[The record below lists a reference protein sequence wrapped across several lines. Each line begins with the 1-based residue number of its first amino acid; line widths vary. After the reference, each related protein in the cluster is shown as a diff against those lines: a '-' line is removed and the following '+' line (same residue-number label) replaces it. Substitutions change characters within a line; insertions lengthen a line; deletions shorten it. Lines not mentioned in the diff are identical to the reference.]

1 MVDNVR
7 RECIMS
13 MYEIY
18 PLSRKLVFD
27 TFDKK
32 KYDITRTQQ
41 IIMLSLCIEGTLTM
55 SQLASKINT
64 SNEQATRAVAQLV
77 DKGFVIRMQNPDN
90 RRVINIRLTDE
101 AMRFMEKMKNEILD
115 DILGKFSGISDGD
128 MKKMFDTTVEADKV
142 IAYNLFPQTA
152 TNGTGA
158 STTDVKTSMPHFVL
172 KLATSGTASTRWLTI
187 RALRTTDALPGTLV
201 TSFDAGKVYV
211 LNAADIN
218 INQYSAKLKVTA
230 NDTAGPEIPEPIDP
244 TDPNPEPVGKDLDV
258 LVKITEWTIVNV
270 KPEW

>member
-41 IIMLSLCIEGTLTM
+41 IIMLSLCIEGT
-55 SQLASKINT
+55 LASKINT

-115 DILGKFSGISDGD
+115 DILGKFSSVSDSD
-128 MKKMFDTTVEADKV
+128 MKKMKDALVFINSILK
-142 IAYNLFPQTA
+142 
-152 TNGTGA
+152 
-158 STTDVKTSMPHFVL
+158 KVL
-172 KLATSGTASTRWLTI
+172 K
-187 RALRTTDALPGTLV
+187 
-201 TSFDAGKVYV
+201 
-211 LNAADIN
+211 
-218 INQYSAKLKVTA
+218 
-230 NDTAGPEIPEPIDP
+230 
-244 TDPNPEPVGKDLDV
+244 
-258 LVKITEWTIVNV
+258 
-270 KPEW
+270 

>member
-32 KYDITRTQQ
+32 KDDITRTQQ

-115 DILGKFSGISDGD
+115 DILGKFSSVSDSD
-128 MKKMFDTTVEADKV
+128 MKKMKDALVFINSILK
-142 IAYNLFPQTA
+142 
-152 TNGTGA
+152 
-158 STTDVKTSMPHFVL
+158 KVL
-172 KLATSGTASTRWLTI
+172 K
-187 RALRTTDALPGTLV
+187 
-201 TSFDAGKVYV
+201 
-211 LNAADIN
+211 
-218 INQYSAKLKVTA
+218 
-230 NDTAGPEIPEPIDP
+230 
-244 TDPNPEPVGKDLDV
+244 
-258 LVKITEWTIVNV
+258 
-270 KPEW
+270 

>member
-115 DILGKFSGISDGD
+115 DILGKFSSVSDSD
-128 MKKMFDTTVEADKV
+128 MKKMKYYT
-142 IAYNLFPQTA
+142 
-152 TNGTGA
+152 
-158 STTDVKTSMPHFVL
+158 
-172 KLATSGTASTRWLTI
+172 
-187 RALRTTDALPGTLV
+187 
-201 TSFDAGKVYV
+201 
-211 LNAADIN
+211 
-218 INQYSAKLKVTA
+218 
-230 NDTAGPEIPEPIDP
+230 EI
-244 TDPNPEPVGKDLDV
+244 
-258 LVKITEWTIVNV
+258 
-270 KPEW
+270 

>member
-32 KYDITRTQQ
+32 EYDITRTQQ

-115 DILGKFSGISDGD
+115 DILGKFSSVSDSD
-128 MKKMFDTTVEADKV
+128 MKKMKDALVFINSILK
-142 IAYNLFPQTA
+142 
-152 TNGTGA
+152 
-158 STTDVKTSMPHFVL
+158 KVL
-172 KLATSGTASTRWLTI
+172 K
-187 RALRTTDALPGTLV
+187 
-201 TSFDAGKVYV
+201 
-211 LNAADIN
+211 
-218 INQYSAKLKVTA
+218 
-230 NDTAGPEIPEPIDP
+230 
-244 TDPNPEPVGKDLDV
+244 
-258 LVKITEWTIVNV
+258 
-270 KPEW
+270 

>member
-27 TFDKK
+27 AFDKK

-115 DILGKFSGISDGD
+115 DILGKFSSVSDSD
-128 MKKMFDTTVEADKV
+128 MKKMKDALVFINSILK
-142 IAYNLFPQTA
+142 
-152 TNGTGA
+152 
-158 STTDVKTSMPHFVL
+158 KVL
-172 KLATSGTASTRWLTI
+172 K
-187 RALRTTDALPGTLV
+187 
-201 TSFDAGKVYV
+201 
-211 LNAADIN
+211 
-218 INQYSAKLKVTA
+218 
-230 NDTAGPEIPEPIDP
+230 
-244 TDPNPEPVGKDLDV
+244 
-258 LVKITEWTIVNV
+258 
-270 KPEW
+270 

>member
-115 DILGKFSGISDGD
+115 DILGKFSSVSDIRRSQNGIAGQEENPASRILFYFG
-128 MKKMFDTTVEADKV
+128 KKGGRTC
-142 IAYNLFPQTA
+142 IRRNQLFPKAEALTA
-152 TNGTGA
+152 KA
-158 STTDVKTSMPHFVL
+158 V
-172 KLATSGTASTRWLTI
+172 
-187 RALRTTDALPGTLV
+187 
-201 TSFDAGKVYV
+201 
-211 LNAADIN
+211 
-218 INQYSAKLKVTA
+218 
-230 NDTAGPEIPEPIDP
+230 
-244 TDPNPEPVGKDLDV
+244 
-258 LVKITEWTIVNV
+258 
-270 KPEW
+270 

>member
-27 TFDKK
+27 TFDNK

-115 DILGKFSGISDGD
+115 DILGKFSSVSDSD
-128 MKKMFDTTVEADKV
+128 MKKMKDALVFINSILK
-142 IAYNLFPQTA
+142 
-152 TNGTGA
+152 
-158 STTDVKTSMPHFVL
+158 KVL
-172 KLATSGTASTRWLTI
+172 K
-187 RALRTTDALPGTLV
+187 
-201 TSFDAGKVYV
+201 
-211 LNAADIN
+211 
-218 INQYSAKLKVTA
+218 
-230 NDTAGPEIPEPIDP
+230 
-244 TDPNPEPVGKDLDV
+244 
-258 LVKITEWTIVNV
+258 
-270 KPEW
+270 

>member
-7 RECIMS
+7 RECLMS

-18 PLSRKLVFD
+18 PRIRKSVLD

-115 DILGKFSGISDGD
+115 DILGKFSSVSDSD
-128 MKKMFDTTVEADKV
+128 MKKMKDALVFINSILK
-142 IAYNLFPQTA
+142 
-152 TNGTGA
+152 
-158 STTDVKTSMPHFVL
+158 KVL
-172 KLATSGTASTRWLTI
+172 K
-187 RALRTTDALPGTLV
+187 
-201 TSFDAGKVYV
+201 
-211 LNAADIN
+211 
-218 INQYSAKLKVTA
+218 
-230 NDTAGPEIPEPIDP
+230 
-244 TDPNPEPVGKDLDV
+244 
-258 LVKITEWTIVNV
+258 
-270 KPEW
+270 

>member
-101 AMRFMEKMKNEILD
+101 AMRFMEKMKNVIHTA
-115 DILGKFSGISDGD
+115 FA
-128 MKKMFDTTVEADKV
+128 TAD
-142 IAYNLFPQTA
+142 YFLCLCHNSLLFKHLFKYTIYKYKC
-152 TNGTGA
+152 
-158 STTDVKTSMPHFVL
+158 VLHFFHI
-172 KLATSGTASTRWLTI
+172 TI
-187 RALRTTDALPGTLV
+187 
-201 TSFDAGKVYV
+201 
-211 LNAADIN
+211 
-218 INQYSAKLKVTA
+218 
-230 NDTAGPEIPEPIDP
+230 
-244 TDPNPEPVGKDLDV
+244 
-258 LVKITEWTIVNV
+258 
-270 KPEW
+270 

>member
-32 KYDITRTQQ
+32 KHDITRTQQ

-115 DILGKFSGISDGD
+115 DILGKFSSVSDSD
-128 MKKMFDTTVEADKV
+128 MKKMKDALVFINSILK
-142 IAYNLFPQTA
+142 
-152 TNGTGA
+152 
-158 STTDVKTSMPHFVL
+158 KVL
-172 KLATSGTASTRWLTI
+172 K
-187 RALRTTDALPGTLV
+187 
-201 TSFDAGKVYV
+201 
-211 LNAADIN
+211 
-218 INQYSAKLKVTA
+218 
-230 NDTAGPEIPEPIDP
+230 
-244 TDPNPEPVGKDLDV
+244 
-258 LVKITEWTIVNV
+258 
-270 KPEW
+270 

>member
-32 KYDITRTQQ
+32 KYD

-115 DILGKFSGISDGD
+115 DILGKFSSVSDSD
-128 MKKMFDTTVEADKV
+128 MKKMKDALVFINSILK
-142 IAYNLFPQTA
+142 
-152 TNGTGA
+152 
-158 STTDVKTSMPHFVL
+158 KVL
-172 KLATSGTASTRWLTI
+172 K
-187 RALRTTDALPGTLV
+187 
-201 TSFDAGKVYV
+201 
-211 LNAADIN
+211 
-218 INQYSAKLKVTA
+218 
-230 NDTAGPEIPEPIDP
+230 
-244 TDPNPEPVGKDLDV
+244 
-258 LVKITEWTIVNV
+258 
-270 KPEW
+270 